1 MHEKQKTGAAWWLI
15 SICRT
20 GTRRI
25 NQRIANYPRQQL
37 RLEAEAEAEAEAE
50 VEVVYAC
57 SNAHGKKG
65 RDHYR

>member
-1 MHEKQKTGAAWWLI
+1 MSE
-15 SICRT
+15 
-20 GTRRI
+20 
-25 NQRIANYPRQQL
+25 ANYPRQQL
-37 RLEAEAEAEAEAE
+37 RLEVEVEAKVEVE